1 MRLPTVTVRPGRE
14 KPLIQKHPW
23 VFSGAVASEDK
34 GIEPGSL
41 VEIRDTQ
48 GTFLARGYANPKS
61 KIRARA
67 LTFDEGETVDQAF
80 FRKKVA
86 QAVSRRRALLSSG
99 GQTAARLI
107 MSEADQLPGLIVDR
121 YGDWLVLQ
129 ALTAGIDRHL
139 DWIVEA
145 LKAEA
150 PCKGIIERSDDAV
163 RALEGLPETSR
174 LVWGEAPPEGGI
186 EIQENGLVFLV
197 DPLKG
202 HKTGFYLDQRRN
214 HAMIRAHAAGKR
226 VLDVFCYTGGFT
238 LNAAAAGA
246 KSVLSVDASEP
257 ALAKLR
263 QNLARNG
270 LDAAGRCTQLCGNAF
285 DVLRELE
292 KKGESFDVVIL
303 DPPKFAASG
312 AQVDKAAR
320 GYKDIN
326 LLAFKLLA
334 KGGVLST
341 YSCSG
346 HISADLYQ
354 KIVFGAAL
362 DSGRDAQIVDFLYQ
376 ADDHPVLLTFP
387 ESLYLKGLL
396 CRVL

>member
-1 MRLPTVTVRPGRE
+1 MPLPVVTVRPGRE
-14 KPLIQKHPW
+14 KPLVQKHPW
-23 VFSGAVASEDK
+23 VFSGAVASEDAAT
-34 GIEPGSL
+34 EPGSL
-41 VEIRDTQ
+41 VDIRDAR
-48 GTFLARGYANPKS
+48 GKFLARGYANPKS

-67 LTFDEGETVDQAF
+67 LTFDEAERVDQGF
-80 FRKKVA
+80 FRRRVA
-86 QAVSRRRALLSSG
+86 QAVARRAAMLDPET
-99 GQTAARLI
+99 QTAARLI
-107 MSEADQLPGLIVDR
+107 MSEADLLPGLIVDK

-139 DWIVEA
+139 DWIVDA
-145 LKAEA
+145 LKAEV

-163 RALEGLPETSR
+163 RALEGLPEVSR
-174 LVWGEAPPEGGI
+174 LVWGEEPDANGI
-186 EIQENGLVFLV
+186 RIKENGVVFAV

-238 LNAAAAGA
+238 LNAAVAGA

-257 ALAKLR
+257 ALAKVR
-263 QNLARNG
+263 QNLALNG
-270 LDAAGRCTQLCGNAF
+270 FADSARYTQLCGNAF

-303 DPPKFAASG
+303 DPPKFAATGS
-312 AQVDKAAR
+312 QVDKAAR

-326 LLAFKLLA
+326 LSAFRLLA
-334 KGGVLST
+334 KGGILST

-387 ESLYLKGLL
+387 ESLYLKGLN